1 MSYVREPARAPLFER
16 ETPLRLLGNALEAA
30 CKGHGSIASVIGEAG
45 LGKTALVNAFCRR
58 QRNVAVLR
66 GSCDALSTPRPL
78 GPIRDIAREVGGALE
93 KSFASG
99 RDAVFDALLALV
111 SAEKTTL
118 LVIEDAHWADEA
130 TLDLV
135 RFLGRRLR
143 ERRCLLIITTRRQ
156 DSATRRGLSHILS
169 VLPTGTVQSI
179 ELDPLS
185 PAAVEAWASSLG
197 RSAEHLH
204 AMTGGNPFFISELL
218 AARGAELP
226 GSVRD
231 AVLASA
237 GHLTA
242 VARDV
247 LNQCAVVP
255 GALDA
260 WMVEALWPP
269 PAPGVSECLDA
280 GILMMSGARLSF
292 RHELARRALLEALPT
307 GQARRCHERML
318 ECLLATHPEHHLG
331 RIVHHAAAAGRAEL
345 VSRFG
350 VVAAQEAAAVG
361 AHREAASHW
370 ARTLEYGALLADEK
384 RAEFSE
390 AYAYELYLTS
400 QIAEAR
406 RMRERALELRTVLED
421 RVRIGDNSRW
431 LSRIAWAMGD
441 RREAL
446 LYAERAVERLEQ
458 GPPCRELA
466 YALANRSMLAMLA
479 GSSREA
485 LQHGARALEL
495 SRRLG
500 DWEIAAHTLNTI
512 GTAKTGAG
520 DDSGWADLEESLAL
534 SLKHQLIEQ
543 AGRAFT
549 NLTSRL
555 VVARDH
561 ARTDEVL
568 AQGIPFCER
577 LDLDFPGLYLHQ
589 LRAQSWL
596 HRGDWNRAQA
606 GSGAL
611 LELSDL
617 PVISRIPALVVAAR
631 VRIRR
636 GQRSG
641 LTMLDEAFAL
651 ARNTGEFQRL
661 GPIAS
666 AAAEATWLGLAP
678 AEYGRPSAEVLDAD
692 AAGFEDH
699 WLADELAFWTWR
711 AFGTAAIAP
720 QGATPYVL
728 HMQGDPRGAAQ
739 AWAALGCPYEQAIA
753 LLDLSDPEAMSEA
766 LELVEGLGAT
776 PLIQLVR
783 RKGRPA
789 AAAELAAAPTSSSDG
804 DLTPRQHEILILLN
818 EGLTNDAISRKLFL
832 SQKTVGNHVQA
843 ILERLGARSRTEA
856 VFVARQRGLLNG

>member
-1 MSYVREPARAPLFER
+1 
-16 ETPLRLLGNALEAA
+16 
-30 CKGHGSIASVIGEAG
+30 
-45 LGKTALVNAFCRR
+45 
-58 QRNVAVLR
+58 
-66 GSCDALSTPRPL
+66 
-78 GPIRDIAREVGGALE
+78 
-93 KSFASG
+93 
-99 RDAVFDALLALV
+99 
-111 SAEKTTL
+111 
-118 LVIEDAHWADEA
+118 
-130 TLDLV
+130 
-135 RFLGRRLR
+135 
-143 ERRCLLIITTRRQ
+143 
-156 DSATRRGLSHILS
+156 
-169 VLPTGTVQSI
+169 
-179 ELDPLS
+179 
-185 PAAVEAWASSLG
+185 
-197 RSAEHLH
+197 
-204 AMTGGNPFFISELL
+204 
-218 AARGAELP
+218 
-226 GSVRD
+226 
-231 AVLASA
+231 
-237 GHLTA
+237 
-242 VARDV
+242 
-247 LNQCAVVP
+247 
-255 GALDA
+255 
-260 WMVEALWPP
+260 
-269 PAPGVSECLDA
+269 
-280 GILMMSGARLSF
+280 
-292 RHELARRALLEALPT
+292 
-307 GQARRCHERML
+307 
-318 ECLLATHPEHHLG
+318 
-331 RIVHHAAAAGRAEL
+331 AAAAGRAEL
-345 VSRFG
+345 VSRYG

-370 ARTLEYGALLADEK
+370 ARTLEYGALLSDEK

-479 GSSREA
+479 GNTREA

-520 DDSGWADLEESLAL
+520 DESGWADLEESLAL
-534 SLKHQLIEQ
+534 SLKHHLTEQ
-543 AGRAFT
+543 AGRAFA

-561 ARTDEVL
+561 ARTDQVL
-568 AQGIPFCER
+568 GQGIPFCER

-617 PVISRIPALVVAAR
+617 PVVSRIPALVVAAR

-636 GQRSG
+636 GQRNG
-641 LTMLDEAFAL
+641 LAMLDEAFAL

-666 AAAEATWLGLAP
+666 AAAEASWLGLAP
-678 AEYGRPSAEVLDAD
+678 PEFGRPPEELLEVD

-711 AFGTAAIAP
+711 AFGTPAIAP
-720 QGATPYVL
+720 QGATPYVQ

-753 LLDLSDPEAMSEA
+753 LLDLSDAEAMSEA

-789 AAAELAAAPTSSSDG
+789 AAAELAAPTSSSDS

>member
-1 MSYVREPARAPLFER
+1 MSYVRENARAPLFER
-16 ETPLRLLGNALEAA
+16 ETPLRVLGNALELA
-30 CKGHGSIASVIGEAG
+30 CKGYGSIVSVVGDAG

-58 QRNVAVLR
+58 QRNVCVLR

-78 GPIRDIAREVGGALE
+78 GPIRDIARELGGALE
-93 KSFASG
+93 ESFTAG
-99 RDAVFDALLALV
+99 RDVVFEALLTLI
-111 SAEKTTL
+111 SAEKPTL

-130 TLDLV
+130 TLDLI

-156 DSATRRGLSHILS
+156 DSATRRGLTHILS

-185 PAAVEAWASSLG
+185 PAAVEAWACSLG

-218 AARGAELP
+218 ASKGTELP

-237 GHLTA
+237 GDLTA
-242 VARDV
+242 VAREV
-247 LNQCAVVP
+247 LDQCAVVP
-255 GALDA
+255 GELDA

-269 PAPGVSECLDA
+269 PAQGVSECLDA
-280 GILMMSGARLSF
+280 GILVMSGARLGF
-292 RHELARRALLEALPT
+292 RHELARRALLEALPS
-307 GQARRCHERML
+307 GQARRCHERVL
-318 ECLLATHPEHHLG
+318 ECLLATHPEQHLG

-345 VSRFG
+345 VSRYG
-350 VVAAQEAAAVG
+350 VVAAQEAAEVG

-370 ARTLEYGALLADEK
+370 ARTLEYGALLSDEK

-441 RREAL
+441 RREAMQ
-446 LYAERAVERLEQ
+446 YAERAVERLEQ

-466 YALANRSMLAMLA
+466 YALSNRSMLAMLA
-479 GSSREA
+479 GNSREA
-485 LQHGARALEL
+485 LQHGLRALEL

-500 DWEIAAHTLNTI
+500 DWEIAAHALNTI

-520 DDSGWADLEESLAL
+520 DESGWADLEESLAL
-534 SLKHQLIEQ
+534 ALKHNLTEQ
-543 AGRAFT
+543 AGRAFA
-549 NLTSRL
+549 NLTSRC

-561 ARTDEVL
+561 ARTDQVL
-568 AQGIPFCER
+568 GQGIPFCER

-596 HRGDWNRAQA
+596 NRGDWNRAQA

-617 PVISRIPALVVAAR
+617 PAVSRIPALVVAAR

-636 GQRSG
+636 GQRNG
-641 LTMLDEAFAL
+641 LAMLDEAFAL

-661 GPIAS
+661 GPIA
-666 AAAEATWLGLAP
+666 ATAAEATWLGLAP
-678 AEYGRPSAEVLDAD
+678 PEFGRPQAEVLEAE

-711 AFGTAAIAP
+711 AFGSPAITP
-720 QGATPYVL
+720 QGATPYVQ
-728 HMQGDPRGAAQ
+728 HMQGDPRGAAE

-753 LLDLSDPEAMSEA
+753 LLDLSDSEARSEA

-789 AAAELAAAPTSSSDG
+789 AAAELTAAIPPSDR

-832 SQKTVGNHVQA
+832 SQKTVGHHVEA